1 MLERLSRSEWPTPI
15 IALAGN
21 HEDLLLRFLE
31 DERILEA
38 WRGLGGLETLHS
50 YGVDVG
56 PGLAGRDFKK
66 IQAAFKA
73 RFPEHHR
80 QFLETLQTSTAIG
93 DYFFCHAG
101 IRPGVPL
108 DRQNR
113 DDLLNI
119 RDEFLLAE
127 AEHGKLIVHGHTPSV
142 TPEIRSNRIGIDTA
156 AYATNRLTCLVLEKD
171 ERRFLYA
178 GGSGAGKMTMN
189 VGFKAPVTLGSE
201 PAERGLD
208 LRTYLNFLWRNWM
221 FIGAIVALSLLVAI
235 VYLAR
240 ATPMYT
246 ATAQILL
253 DPQQEKGTAG
263 GGDLVPSQIYNYATM
278 ESQLSII
285 NSDPLLR
292 RVVIKEQLAASPQ
305 TDTPQSEDEKS
316 AQAQR
321 IQDAINRVRGALA
334 AKRRRAIQR
343 IRYFNHLAR
352 SQASRAARQCG
363 G

>member
-1 MLERLSRSEWPTPI
+1 MSIADNSAQAGLAKETTTTKFARWASPFLKAFAEKSSPVVTTRRVPEGMRVYCVGDIHGRNDLLDQMAERVKADMDGQSFEKIVTVFLGDYVDRSFGSMPVLERLSRSEWPTSI
-15 IALAGN
+15 VALAGN

-119 RDEFLLAE
+119 RDEFLLDE

-178 GGSGAGKMTMN
+178 GGSGAG
-189 VGFKAPVTLGSE
+189 
-201 PAERGLD
+201 ER
-208 LRTYLNFLWRNWM
+208 R
-221 FIGAIVALSLLVAI
+221 
-235 VYLAR
+235 
-240 ATPMYT
+240 
-246 ATAQILL
+246 
-253 DPQQEKGTAG
+253 
-263 GGDLVPSQIYNYATM
+263 
-278 ESQLSII
+278 
-285 NSDPLLR
+285 
-292 RVVIKEQLAASPQ
+292 
-305 TDTPQSEDEKS
+305 
-316 AQAQR
+316 
-321 IQDAINRVRGALA
+321 
-334 AKRRRAIQR
+334 
-343 IRYFNHLAR
+343 
-352 SQASRAARQCG
+352 
-363 G
+363 

>member
-1 MLERLSRSEWPTPI
+1 MS
-15 IALAGN
+15 GQ
-21 HEDLLLRFLE
+21 
-31 DERILEA
+31 
-38 WRGLGGLETLHS
+38 
-50 YGVDVG
+50 
-56 PGLAGRDFKK
+56 GLAGRDFKK

-80 QFLETLQTSTAIG
+80 HFLETLQTSSAIG

-108 DRQNR
+108 DRQER

-119 RDEFLLAE
+119 RDEFLVSE
-127 AEHGKLIVHGHTPSV
+127 AEHGKLIVHGHTPSLA
-142 TPEIRSNRIGIDTA
+142 PEIHSNRIGIDTA

-178 GGSGAGKMTMN
+178 GARRGRMTMN
-189 VGFKAPVTLGSE
+189 VGFKSPVTVGSE

-221 FIGAIVALSLLVAI
+221 FIGALVALSLLVGI
-235 VYLAR
+235 VYLVR
-240 ATPMYT
+240 ATPLYT
-246 ATAQILL
+246 ATVQILL
-253 DPQQEKGTAG
+253 DAPREKIAG
-263 GGDLVPSQIYNYATM
+263 AGGDLVPSQIYDYSIM

-292 RVVIKEQLAASPQ
+292 RVVIKEQLAAPPQ
-305 TDTPQSEDEKS
+305 TDTPQNEDEKS
-316 AQAQR
+316 ARSPAHPGCYQSLAGSAQGK
-321 IQDAINRVRGALA
+321 A
-334 AKRRRAIQR
+334 RRAIQR

-352 SQASRAARQCG
+352 SQASRVSSPMRSPTLISLISSTPGSKRPNGPLAG
-363 G
+363 